1 MSSLKDKL
9 KKLSFFTHYPKKH
22 ETLTINNNSEEF
34 SSKEEIWGEWFTND
48 YTNGIW
54 MFNGLCVII
63 KFIGKD
69 FIGHNDVHGDFS
81 DSIVDWGDGTIGS
94 PSQLAHTYETT
105 GEHTI
110 IITNFPH
117 NTDNCFF
124 QCNLTSIIV
133 PPNITSLGD
142 SCFGSCTSLTNII
155 IPSSVTSIGNNC
167 FRLCTNLTNI
177 TIPSSVISLGSSCF
191 YGCTSLTNVT
201 IPSSVTSLASGCFYE
216 CASLTNITIP
226 SSITSLGGSCF
237 SGCTSLTNVILNW
250 TSSDKIVTYKSNW
263 IANTNTQL
271 KFIIPSG
278 TTSLYTAKGY
288 PSNKLEER

>member
-54 MFNGLCVII
+54 MFNELCVII

-69 FIGHNDVHGDFS
+69 FISQNNAHGDFS
-81 DSIVDWGDGTIGS
+81 DSIVNWGDGTIES
-94 PSQLAHTYETT
+94 PSQLTHTYETT

-117 NTDNCFF
+117 NTNNCFV
-124 QCNLTSIIV
+124 QCNLTSIIISS
-133 PPNITSLGD
+133 NITKLGND
-142 SCFGSCTSLTNII
+142 CFAE
-155 IPSSVTSIGNNC
+155 
-167 FRLCTNLTNI
+167 CTN
-177 TIPSSVISLGSSCF
+177 
-191 YGCTSLTNVT
+191 
-201 IPSSVTSLASGCFYE
+201 
-216 CASLTNITIP
+216 LTNITIP
-226 SSITSLGGSCF
+226 SSITSLGNACFYGCTSLTNITIPSNIISLGSDCF
-237 SGCTSLTNVILNW
+237 AECTGLTNITIPSSVTSLGDYCFYECTSLTNVILNW

-271 KFIIPSG
+271 KFIIPSD
-278 TTSLYTAKGY
+278 TTSLYTDKGY